1 MTVRPLRLEDAQVAA
16 VLAGQLGYPS
26 TTEDI
31 ERRFQLLD
39 GSSADALFGAETEA
53 GVLVGWV
60 HVQRHHSLE
69 LDPYA
74 LVVALV
80 VDEHFRGGGV
90 GRALLEATEQWAR
103 DHDLTEMRVRSNVTR
118 ERTHRFYEQRG
129 YRNVKTSHTFDKKLT

>member
-1 MTVRPLRLEDAQVAA
+1 MTVRPLRLEDAPVVA

-31 ERRFQLLD
+31 ERRFRLLD
-39 GSSADALFGAETEA
+39 GSPLDALFGVETEEA
-53 GVLVGWV
+53 VLVGWV

-80 VDEHFRGGGV
+80 VDERFRGSGV

-103 DHDLTEMRVRSNVTR
+103 DHGLTGIRVRSNITR

-129 YRNVKTSHTFDKKLT
+129 YRNVKTSHVFHKELI

>member
-1 MTVRPLRLEDAQVAA
+1 MRLEDAQVVA

-26 TTEDI
+26 TTEEI
-31 ERRFQLLD
+31 ERRFLLLD
-39 GSSADALFGAETEA
+39 GSPLDALFGAETEDR
-53 GVLVGWV
+53 VLVGWV

-80 VDEHFRGGGV
+80 VDERFRGGGV

-103 DHDLTEMRVRSNVTR
+103 DHGLTEMRVRSNVTR
-118 ERTHRFYEQRG
+118 RRTHRLYKQRG
-129 YRNVKTSHTFDKKLT
+129 YQNVKTSHVFLKQLA

>member
-16 VLAGQLGYPS
+16 ALAGQLGYPS

-31 ERRFQLLD
+31 ERRFRLLD
-39 GSSADALFGAETEA
+39 GSPLDALFGAETEA
-53 GVLVGWV
+53 HMLVGWV
-60 HVQRHHSLE
+60 HVQRHYSLE

-80 VDEHFRGGGV
+80 VDEHYRGGGV

-103 DHDLTEMRVRSNVTR
+103 DHSLAEMRVRSNVTR
-118 ERTHRFYEQRG
+118 ERTHRFYEARG
-129 YRNVKTSHTFDKKLT
+129 YRNTKTSHTFYKKLT